1 MEVSNK
7 NISIEWDVLRLE
19 HISGTYGYKLIINRF
34 GDSLAMELMYLG
46 QLDTLLADKII
57 CISGAD

>member
-46 QLDTLLADKII
+46 Q
-57 CISGAD
+57 